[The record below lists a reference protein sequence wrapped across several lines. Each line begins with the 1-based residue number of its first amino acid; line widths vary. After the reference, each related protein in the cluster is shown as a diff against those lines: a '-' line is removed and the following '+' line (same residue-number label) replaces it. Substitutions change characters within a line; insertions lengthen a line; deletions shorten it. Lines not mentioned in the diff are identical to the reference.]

1 MTGTRVALR
10 LLIMFVLSVLQV
22 TVVNRIGFPLGPP
35 DLVVMGVVCFALA
48 DGPAVGAG
56 CGFAAGLF
64 CDAMAIHPM
73 GRLALILC
81 LIGYGAGLLRFEA
94 IRSRLWALLTLP
106 AAAAIAV
113 LSYAALAKLGGD
125 PDVTAQVVGKHMVGA
140 MLWTLL
146 LAPFVL
152 PPVVS
157 VARRVRPGRFA

>member
-1 MTGTRVALR
+1 MTGTRIALR
-10 LLIMFVLSVLQV
+10 VLIMFVLSVLQV
-22 TVVNRIGFPLGPP
+22 TVINRIGFPFGPP

-56 CGFAAGLF
+56 CGFIAGLF

-81 LIGYGAGLLRFEA
+81 LIGYGVGLLRFEA
-94 IRSRLWALLTLP
+94 IRSRLWALLMV
-106 AAAAIAV
+106 AGASGVAV
-113 LSYAALAKLGGD
+113 LAYAVMAKIGGD
-125 PDVTAQVVGKHMVGA
+125 PDVTARIVGKHLVGT

-152 PPVVS
+152 PPVMAS
-157 VARRVRPGRFA
+157 ARRVRPGRFA

>member
-10 LLIMFVLSVLQV
+10 VLIMFLLSVVQL

-35 DLVVMGVVCFALA
+35 DIVVIGVVCFALA

-56 CGFAAGLF
+56 CGFVAGLF

-81 LIGYGAGLLRFEA
+81 LIGYAAGLLRFEA
-94 IRSRLWALLTLP
+94 IRSRLWALLMVAG
-106 AAAAIAV
+106 AAAVAV
-113 LSYAALAKLGGD
+113 LAYAAVAKFGGD
-125 PDVTAQVVGKHMVGA
+125 PDVTARVVGKHLVGA
-140 MLWTLL
+140 TLWTLL

-152 PPVVS
+152 PPVMAS
-157 VARRVRPGRFA
+157 ARRIRPGRFA